1 MNCTFYLC
9 TENRNKINKTLT
21 AGTVKALTFRN
32 NFDVENPTLFL
43 SFDPIASGF
52 NYVEID
58 SKYYFIDSVDF
69 VRYNYYRV
77 NLTLDVLKTYASAI
91 AMCRC
96 TIIESEN
103 PNANKVDCVMGDTF
117 NVSKIIP
124 LNDVFDHNG
133 KIYLTTVFKGV

>member
-1 MNCTFYLC
+1 M
-9 TENRNKINKTLT
+9 TENRNKINKVLQN
-21 AGTVKALTFRN
+21 GTVKDLTFRN
-32 NFDVENPTLFL
+32 NFDVETPTLFL
-43 SFDPIASGF
+43 SFDPSASGF

-58 SKYYFIDSVDF
+58 AKYYFIDSVDF

-77 NLTLDVLKTYASAI
+77 NLSLDVLKTYASAI
-91 AMCRC
+91 SICRC

-103 PNANKVDCVMGDTF
+103 PNANKIDCVMGDTF
-117 NVSKIIP
+117 NVSKIP

>member
-1 MNCTFYLC
+1 M
-9 TENRNKINKTLT
+9 TENRNKINKVLENP
-21 AGTVKALTFRN
+21 TVKNLTFRN
-32 NFDVENPTLFL
+32 NFDVENPTLYL

-58 SKYYFIDSVDF
+58 AKYYFIDSVDF

-91 AMCRC
+91 AICKC

-103 PNANKVDCVMGDTF
+103 PNTNKIDCVMGDDFSVKDLSLT
-117 NVSKIIP
+117 
-124 LNDVFDHNG
+124 DVFDRNG

>member
-1 MNCTFYLC
+1 MNCTFYLM
-9 TENRNKINKTLT
+9 TENRNKINKVLEN
-21 AGTVKALTFRN
+21 GTVKNLTFRN
-32 NFDVENPTLFL
+32 NFDVENPIIYL

-77 NLTLDVLKTYASAI
+77 NLTRDVLKTYASAI
-91 AMCRC
+91 AICKC

-103 PNANKVDCVMGDTF
+103 PTPNKIDCVMGDDF
-117 NVSKIIP
+117 NIKT
-124 LNDVFDHNG
+124 LALADVFDRNG

>member
-32 NFDVENPTLFL
+32 NFDVENPIIYL
-43 SFDPIASGF
+43 SFDPIANGF

-77 NLTLDVLKTYASAI
+77 NMSLDVLKTYASAI
-91 AMCRC
+91 ANCTC

-103 PNANKVDCVMGDTF
+103 PNANKVDCVMGDDF
-117 NVSKIIP
+117 NVSETT